1 MSAAAKILRGLVSKT
16 DEALNTIKREK
27 GTGAEFLR
35 ELEKTPGVKP
45 AEIKDRRLDKVL
57 PAMGKTT
64 KAEVKKV
71 LEQNPPPRVEESV
84 RGGINTSDFD
94 AYREPDNSWNIRRI
108 SDRSFVTNVR
118 GFRDDPEGAIAEAA
132 RRVGGAEGTKYG
144 EYQIPGG
151 ENYREIL
158 LKLPSNRPSMKN
170 MSRDEYDA
178 AVEAADRAGVRDF
191 ESGHWDETPN
201 VLAHA
206 RVSDRTGPNGER
218 ILHIEEIQSDWHQ
231 AGRKQGYLTPE
242 KKAEIEAQEKA
253 KIKAASDLREI
264 QREYD
269 RAREASQSLD
279 AKIASPEFASFPPEQ
294 QARFR
299 ESAQSYG
306 NAWLSRLPELMK
318 AREAYE
324 SIPAPESAS
333 RLVPDAPF
341 KKSWHEL
348 TMKRLLNY
356 AAENNYDRVAITP
369 GREQFNRYGSERID
383 WQKNPEGGWNVHTTE
398 QHGGTHQGQNIEDL
412 ARERGILLEKSGLA
426 VKDKDQLKNM
436 IGFAL
441 GRQHSAQEINKLTD
455 RIWNRMQTEP
465 EGTSMPRKEGMEGF
479 YDKILPDYLNNF
491 GKQYGS
497 SVEQT
502 DLVTQPSKIEKAG
515 SSYYQTVQKTT
526 PVHTFNITPQMRQ
539 EITSKGLPLYSVPA
553 IEGAAATGAGAAIFG
568 EQEKAPVHISDN
580 PDTMRLELE
589 DKQMAG
595 GGIAKALRGAV
606 KAGKKMTPA
615 EEAAIRARGMGV
627 PGVDFADPLAPPTM
641 RMSEALGY
649 AGAEGKVLNFT
660 EADRSRVFGPNRGGV
675 GFSALQLYSEPHKQ
689 ANTVW
694 GFGNK
699 SVAEKKIRQNDPDN
713 TIWTTYAGSPEQH
726 KSNTVVVKDAIKNL
740 QDANAKGALHPEQVR
755 LINERIRQATSD
767 KGAPLFP
774 NDFDITDPQALS
786 LATTFDR
793 RTAISDALMGTGV
806 KKPMISKEFKAA
818 NPGVQWNDASDISRI
833 LTRETDPV
841 LANANTFDVG
851 PHFFTMDNK
860 IIHRPDLNE
869 AFPVQVT
876 GTDLGMRYN
885 PAPFR
890 NAAPDF
896 IKQKGYGP
904 TDPINAWALSRGF
917 PRQFIDEKYLTNLQ
931 KSGYKK
937 GGVVKL
943 AAGGLSKAAVEAL
956 TKMRSLSKEFAEKS
970 AEHARYIQETKN
982 VPTKQLPSF
991 EEWKALQMNA
1001 TPENIEQ
1008 LRKETGN
1015 KRGGSIK
1022 KKR

>member
-16 DEALNTIKREK
+16 DQALDTLKREK

-71 LEQNPPPRVEESV
+71 LNQNPPPRIEESV
-84 RGGINTSDFD
+84 LGQGGEKLSYAEWAEKNYPDTYKQIRKAQAENDTETFNYLNGVLTRQWNTGMGS
-94 AYREPDNSWNIRRI
+94 
-108 SDRSFVTNVR
+108 V
-118 GFRDDPEGAIAEAA
+118 
-132 RRVGGAEGTKYG
+132 KYAG
-144 EYQIPGG
+144 QPLYADYQIPGG

-158 LKLPSNRPSMKN
+158 LRLPSNRPSMRN

-178 AVEAADRAGVRDF
+178 AVEAADRAGVRDYL
-191 ESGHWDETPN
+191 SSHWDETPN

-231 AGRKQGYLTPE
+231 AGRKQGYFTPE

-306 NAWLSRLPELMK
+306 NAWLSRLPELMR
-318 AREAYE
+318 ARDAFLN
-324 SIPAPESAS
+324 IPAPESAS

-356 AAENNYDRVAITP
+356 AAENNYDRIAITP
-369 GREQFNRYGSERID
+369 GAEQASRYDLSKQID
-383 WQKNPEGGWNVHTTE
+383 SLNFSKNSQGTVDIAASRGDSVVIDKTMQTPEQLENLVGKE
-398 QHGGTHQGQNIEDL
+398 L
-412 ARERGILLEKSGLA
+412 ARKILEAPSNDGSLSGLDLR
-426 VKDKDQLKNM
+426 V
-436 IGFAL
+436 G
-441 GRQHSAQEINKLTD
+441 G
-455 RIWNRMQTEP
+455 
-465 EGTSMPRKEGMEGF
+465 EGMIGF
-479 YDKILPDYLNNF
+479 YDKILPDYLNSL
-491 GKQYGS
+491 GKPYGA
-497 SVEQT
+497 SVGRMDIPRPPANSMDVSGLPLGEEYIQGRAT
-502 DLVTQPSKIEKAG
+502 WSEFLAANPDAASRF
-515 SSYYQTVQKTT
+515 ST
-526 PVHTFNITPQMRQ
+526 PLHSFDITPQMRQ

-553 IEGAAATGAGAAIFG
+553 IEGAAATGAGAAMFG
-568 EQEKAPVHISDN
+568 EQEKAPVYISDN

-726 KSNTVVVKDAIKNL
+726 KSNTVVVKDAIKNV